1 MIRISRW
8 IVSIPYSLFFIH
20 STFKEV
26 GWAKR
31 IVLAWLWKCEY
42 RTMGS
47 DEGTDGSKK
56 DVANKR
62 GRPEKS
68 ASVREKRST
77 EKWKIEDVPAAKK
90 IGARIWRDEN
100 DISKNL
106 ERTMSKNAIETR
118 NTKRKNVENCER
130 ETKEAGLKNGDGN
143 LYGAFNVTRDFPSD
157 FSSLNTISALRE

>member
-1 MIRISRW
+1 MNSINSLLLIFLYILLLKRW
-8 IVSIPYSLFFIH
+8 EGQSELYLRDCESVNI
-20 STFKEV
+20 
-26 GWAKR
+26 G
-31 IVLAWLWKCEY
+31 LWDRMKG
-42 RTMGS
+42 R
-47 DEGTDGSKK
+47 TDGSKK

-90 IGARIWRDEN
+90 IGVRIWRDEN

-106 ERTMSKNAIETR
+106 ERTMSKNATETR

-143 LYGAFNVTRDFPSD
+143 LYGAFYVTRDFPSD
-157 FSSLNTISALRE
+157 FSSLNTICALREWN